1 MCPFRFQ
8 EIQRCRPPASSYRVS
23 YATGAT
29 PGLIAVAGVGHDRSG
44 GAESE
49 AEDARLGAKRCRPV
63 GSFFGGS
70 CETVGSNYPVE
81 VCKEEER
88 SERSVHFKARLLFG
102 KPKECFASNPVGK
115 TEAGFRNR
123 VKKEMSRS
131 VYVGIAGAAPDCLP
145 RFVGQVSGPRV

>member
-1 MCPFRFQ
+1 MPT
-8 EIQRCRPPASSYRVS
+8 A
-23 YATGAT
+23 
-29 PGLIAVAGVGHDRSG
+29 GLIISCFLCYGRDARADRCSRRRARPIG
-44 GAESE
+44 GTESKAEN
-49 AEDARLGAKRCRPV
+49 ARLGAKRCRPV